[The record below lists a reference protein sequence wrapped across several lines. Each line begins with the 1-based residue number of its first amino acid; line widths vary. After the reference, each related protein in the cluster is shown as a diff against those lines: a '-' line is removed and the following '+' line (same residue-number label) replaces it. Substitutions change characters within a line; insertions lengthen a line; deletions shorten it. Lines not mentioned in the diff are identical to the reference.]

1 MATAAQ
7 ITANRLNA
15 QKSSGPRTVEGKTA
29 SSLNALKHGA
39 DAASVIIP
47 GEDPAEYD
55 RIVAEYNRDLAP
67 QCALEE
73 LQVNIIIH
81 SDWQRRRL
89 QRIEANLYRELL
101 AEGATPDEIDVKI
114 LRDSPT
120 GKLLRRIWSQIAALD
135 RACTR
140 ALAELRRIGRVREQ
154 AMVEQMEAALALPP
168 EAGAVFAKHREQL
181 HQQWNE
187 AKSPAEAAPDPAST
201 NPALRL

>member
-7 ITANRLNA
+7 IFANRANA
-15 QKSSGPRTVEGKTA
+15 QKSTGPRTVEGKTA

-55 RIVAEYNRDLAP
+55 RIVTEYHRDLQP
-67 QCALEE
+67 QSALEE

-89 QRIEANLYRELL
+89 QRIETNLYRQLL
-101 AEGATPDEIDVKI
+101 SEGATPTEIDVTL

-135 RACTR
+135 RAAAR
-140 ALAELRRIGRVREQ
+140 ALAELRRIDRKREQ
-154 AMVEQMEAALALPP
+154 QVAEALEVALALPP
-168 EAGAVFAKHREQL
+168 EAEAIFAKTREKL

-187 AKSPAEAAPDPAST
+187 AKSPAKPSPTAAAD